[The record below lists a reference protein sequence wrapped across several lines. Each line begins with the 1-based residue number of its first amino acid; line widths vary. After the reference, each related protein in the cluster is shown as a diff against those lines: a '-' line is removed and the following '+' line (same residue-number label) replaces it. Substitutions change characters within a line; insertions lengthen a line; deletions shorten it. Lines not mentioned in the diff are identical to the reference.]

1 MTGFTAP
8 PPRRFQPARPARG
21 LTMFGLLFWAVVV
34 GMMGYVAV
42 RTFPTVTEYYTIQRM
57 VRSIAAA
64 QPATVAEARAAFDRQ
79 REVDYGVTSIAGK
92 DLQVT
97 KENDKV
103 VIAFAYEREI
113 PLFGPVFLLLKYDG
127 RSQ

>member
-1 MTGFTAP
+1 MTGSTA
-8 PPRRFQPARPARG
+8 RRLRRHPTARLVRG
-21 LTMFGLLFWAVVV
+21 LTMFGLLFWAVVI

-57 VRSIAAA
+57 VRSIAAS

-79 REVDYGVTSIAGK
+79 REVDYGITSIAGR

-113 PLFGPVFLLLKYDG
+113 PLFGPVYLLLKYDG

>member
-1 MTGFTAP
+1 MTGFPAP
-8 PPRRFQPARPARG
+8 QRRRFVRIARG

-34 GMMGYVAV
+34 GIFGYVAV

-79 REVDYGVTSIAGK
+79 REVDYGITSISGK

-103 VIAFAYEREI
+103 LIKFAYEREI

-127 RSQ
+127 QSQ

>member
-1 MTGFTAP
+1 MTAAP
-8 PPRRFQPARPARG
+8 ASPQRRRLARPDRG
-21 LTMFGLLFWAVVV
+21 ITMFGLLFWAIVV
-34 GMMGYVAV
+34 GLFGYLVV

-57 VRSIAAA
+57 VKAIAAS

-79 REVDYGVTSIAGK
+79 REVDYGVTSITGR
-92 DLQVT
+92 DLDVT

-103 VIAFAYEREI
+103 VIKFAYEREI

-127 RSQ
+127 RSN